1 MATIG
6 STTKPVTLTAADRT
20 ATLTG
25 TIDAYG
31 PVGKFNAQTLNA
43 AIFGPATTDFTLLN
57 TGLIE
62 SFDTATNA
70 DYGIL
75 LATVGTIKN
84 TGSIIADRGIAIL
97 GTKTGAYIDN
107 TKLIH
112 GTEGYG
118 VYVDGNA
125 KILNTGLIEDTDLTN
140 AGGDAAAIILH
151 AGGGSV
157 TNAGTIT
164 GPNGINFEN
173 LGTGAPTAY
182 VHNTGTITAYNTLD
196 VTGNFSSGFI
206 KYGIGVYS
214 DIKGKIVNAGTI
226 AGNHVGIVFEHA
238 VGTVLNTGKITSSKG
253 YGVYLNVGGTV
264 SNTGTIL
271 GLEQGIFVGAGS
283 ITNVITNSGY
293 IGATEAPFLGP
304 LGTYFTTAI
313 LEIGAG
319 TITNTGT
326 ARGTGGIGI
335 ELYAE
340 TFTSGGGAPA
350 PGTIINAGLAEGI
363 EGVTFYGIG
372 GVANTGRIIGTA
384 RGVNAYS
391 PIAQIYNS
399 GTIEATGATYNFTT
413 IATDTYTATA
423 LAIHGGN
430 ITNTA
435 TGRILAPQGIAIFAN
450 GADTLTNAG
459 TIIGGEI
466 GVQMQ
471 GLSTLQNSGLIETT
485 GTAAEGAVNL
495 VDGGDLTN
503 TKTGTIIGRIAV
515 NGRTGILTVNNAGYI
530 AATGANYDAIGLSA
544 GGTIINSGTIRAI
557 AAGIITTSDAATI
570 DNTGTIITSTASYNS
585 GIDLNA
591 GGLIT
596 NAGLMEGGSAIFTQE
611 GGTIINSGSMI
622 LYRSGIYLSGLGTV
636 RNSGLIDVT
645 KSGYNTGI
653 DLGGGGLVTNTGT
666 IESGTGIFLKSA
678 ATAVNDGHITGR
690 NGVYA
695 KAGGTIINAGTI
707 GASST
712 GIFMAAGGTI
722 IDTGTISVAAAGFT
736 AIYFKSGFSAT
747 SRLIISPTTRFQGA
761 TVQLNGAA
769 LEFAADGTKIGTF
782 APEDQQIMNAGSIT
796 IDTGAIWELVGTF
809 TNGSSSILI
818 NDGTVKEGAT
828 DLISIN
834 GPLEG
839 TGLIELGQKPLTF
852 ESTVAATQTLEF
864 TGTAE
869 TLVLGDATAFH
880 GKIEKFAIGDSI
892 DLKSLAKTSITGT
905 QFAKGVLT
913 LDATGGDVEL
923 TFASPA
929 SFGTDI
935 FVLTADGAGT
945 AITLKKPAMTI
956 QTPPTPP
963 QAATL
968 DPPLPTG
975 TATTPTP
982 DSLTALTMSLPAPIG
997 IAAHLL
1003 HPTPTTLPPITLQ
1016 P

>member
-140 AGGDAAAIILH
+140 AVGGAAAIVLQ

-157 TNAGTIT
+157 INAGTIT
-164 GPNGINFEN
+164 GPNGINFFKPAS
-173 LGTGAPTAY
+173 GAPTAY
-182 VHNTGTITAYNTLD
+182 LHNTGTITAYNTLD
-196 VTGNFSSGFI
+196 VTGNENTGFI

-226 AGNHVGIVFEHA
+226 AGNHVGIVFEKA
-238 VGTVLNTGKITSSKG
+238 VGTVLNTGKITAAKG

-264 SNTGTIL
+264 SNTGTIY
-271 GLEQGIFVGAGS
+271 GFEQGMFVGPGAV
-283 ITNVITNSGY
+283 TNFITNSGY
-293 IGATEAPFLGP
+293 IGAGENPFLGSSY
-304 LGTYFTTAI
+304 TYFSDAI
-313 LEIGAG
+313 FELGAG

-326 ARGTGGIGI
+326 IRDTGGVAID
-335 ELYAE
+335 LYAE
-340 TFTSGGGAPA
+340 SFVSGALGPA
-350 PGTIINAGLAEGI
+350 PGTIINAGLVQGFDAVE
-363 EGVTFYGIG
+363 FSGIG

-384 RGVNAYS
+384 RGVNVFS
-391 PIAQIYNS
+391 TIAQIYNA
-399 GTIEATGATYNFTT
+399 GTIEATGATYNFST

-423 LAIHGGN
+423 LALQGGN

-435 TGRILAPQGIAIFAN
+435 TGRILAPQGDAIFA
-450 GADTLTNAG
+450 GAAATITNAG
-459 TIIGGEI
+459 TIIGADI

-471 GLSTLQNSGLIETT
+471 GYSTLQNSGLIETT
-485 GTAAEGAVNL
+485 GTASA
-495 VDGGDLTN
+495 
-503 TKTGTIIGRIAV
+503 
-515 NGRTGILTVNNAGYI
+515 
-530 AATGANYDAIGLSA
+530 AIGLNA
-544 GGTIINSGTIRAI
+544 GGTVINSGTVRAT
-557 AAGIITTSDAATI
+557 AGAIFADNDAATI
-570 DNTGTIITSTASYNS
+570 DNTGTIITSTASYYS
-585 GIDLNA
+585 GINLNA

-622 LYRSGIYLSGLGTV
+622 VYRSGIYLSGLGTV
-636 RNSGLIDVT
+636 SNSGLIDVT

-678 ATAVNDGHITGR
+678 ATAVNDGQITGR

-707 GASST
+707 DASST
-712 GIFMAAGGTI
+712 GIFMEAGGTI
-722 IDTGTISVAAAGFT
+722 IDTGTISVASTGFT
-736 AIYFKSGFSAT
+736 AIYFKSGYANRLVIDAAT
-747 SRLIISPTTRFQGA
+747 KFTGSIKGGGGI
-761 TVQLNGAA
+761 
-769 LEFAADGTKIGTF
+769 LELAADGTKIGTISSVIQQQLGSFDSLVIDSKAIWSF
-782 APEDQQIMNAGSIT
+782 AGNATDQGINVTNNGTILETGSDQLT
-796 IDTGAIWELVGTF
+796 IDQSL
-809 TNGSSSILI
+809 L
-818 NDGTVKEGAT
+818 
-828 DLISIN
+828 
-834 GPLEG
+834 G
-839 TGLIELGQKPLTF
+839 TGLIELDGKPLTLNGP
-852 ESTVAATQTLEF
+852 VAAGETLKF

-869 TLVLGDATAFH
+869 TLALGDPNSFA
-880 GKIEKFAIGDSI
+880 GKIDNFTLGDTI
-892 DLKSLAKTSITGT
+892 DLTDIKPAAITGT
-905 QFAKGVLT
+905 HVSGGVLT
-913 LDATGGDVEL
+913 LSESSGAL
-923 TFASPA
+923 KITFASPA

-935 FVLTADGAGT
+935 FVLTTDGAGT

-956 QTPPTPP
+956 QTPTTPP
-963 QAATL
+963 PAATL
-968 DPPLPTG
+968 DPPPPISTTMTASPNPLSGLTT
-975 TATTPTP
+975 TAT
-982 DSLTALTMSLPAPIG
+982 LG

-1003 HPTPTTLPPITLQ
+1003 HPTSTTLPAITLQ